1 MPTTQFPMSAHRFDA
16 ENGYMTVQ
24 QMVYYLRD
32 VFDKFAG
39 TFQKGTATVP
49 PSATSVVVT
58 IATTPSGTVAITPL
72 ADPGGRWWVSA
83 KSATGFTINLQV
95 AAGGSGVAFD
105 WIVKGS

>member
-32 VFDKFAG
+32 VFDKFVS
-39 TFQKGTATVP
+39 TIQIGTATVP
-49 PSATSVVVT
+49 PAANSVVVT
-58 IATTPSGTVAITPL
+58 IAAAGTYALSVTPL
-72 ADPGGRWWVSA
+72 SDPGGRWWVTA